1 MLGRVAESPPSLFSL
16 SLSVLPGHLLPQK
29 TVHRLLI
36 HSSQIAVAVL
46 PGSPRLY
53 CCLSLLLQGSCCHF
67 SCACTVAFTPSPRGL
82 CLLCHHPPRTM
93 RLGLYHVYPYS
104 MCLSPSLCP
113 SGFSLHSHSLPPSSH
128 ILSVWVTLSVCL
140 FPIAL
145 FIWTILTLGLQPHTQ
160 PMNGSKRGGREW

>member
-29 TVHRLLI
+29 TAHSLLI
-36 HSSQIAVAVL
+36 HSSQTAVAVL
-46 PGSPRLY
+46 PGSPQKPVL
-53 CCLSLLLQGSCCHF
+53 LSEPAAAGLLLSF
-67 SCACTVAFTPSPRGL
+67 LL
-82 CLLCHHPPRTM
+82 CLHCGLYSLSSWLVPSVHRPPRTM

-104 MCLSPSLCP
+104 MCLLPSLCP

-140 FPIAL
+140 FPIPL
-145 FIWTILTLGLQPHTQ
+145 FIWTILTLGLEPHTQ
-160 PMNGSKRGGREW
+160 PMNGSK